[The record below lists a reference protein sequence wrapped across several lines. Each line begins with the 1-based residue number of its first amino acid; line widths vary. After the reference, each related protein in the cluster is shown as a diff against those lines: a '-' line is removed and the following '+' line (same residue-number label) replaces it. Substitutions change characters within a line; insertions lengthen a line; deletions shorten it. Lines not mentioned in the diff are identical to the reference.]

1 MQDLLL
7 LFITVPMVTG
17 LIGWVTNW
25 AAVKMIFY
33 PARFVG
39 VGPLGWQGILY
50 KQSHKFASGVADMAN
65 ENLISAREIIDRLDS
80 EDGESLLAETLD
92 EEAPA
97 LCREAA
103 EIIAPG
109 AWDGLPDHVQAM
121 ICTQIKQKTRE
132 INREILDQV
141 RDKSEELIDVHK
153 LVYAQLSGANTDR
166 LAEFTKRIGRKEFK
180 FIEYYGGVFGFL
192 IGLFQI
198 AVWSVM
204 QMWWLMP
211 VVGVIVGLVTN
222 WLAIKMIFRPQE
234 PARYLGFIPYQG
246 LFPKRQREIAADY
259 GEVSAA
265 EILTARNLIH
275 HVIESESGPRIA
287 ALVSEIISRRM
298 DEEWA
303 KVRPMIPVEVTPAM
317 LERVKSVVTVQL
329 MKSLP
334 RLQPRLEAYIEQ
346 KLEVAHTVES
356 RLAELSKPAFERVLR
371 GIFEEDEITLILVG
385 GVLGGAVGVLQSM
398 LVLAL

>member
-7 LFITVPMVTG
+7 LFVTVPVVTG

-33 PARFVG
+33 PARFIG
-39 VGPLGWQGILY
+39 IGPLGWQGILY
-50 KQSHKFASGVADMAN
+50 KQSHKFASGVAEMAN
-65 ENLISAREIIDRLDS
+65 NNLISAQEIIERLDS
-80 EDGESLLAETLD
+80 EDGETLLVEPLD

-97 LCREAA
+97 LCKVAA
-103 EIIAPG
+103 EIIRPG
-109 AWDGLPDHVQAM
+109 AWDALPAHVQTM

-141 RDKSEELIDVHK
+141 RDKADDLVDVHA

-166 LAEFTKRIGRKEFK
+166 LAEFTKRIGRKEFT

-204 QMWWLMP
+204 QTWWLMP

-222 WLAIKMIFRPQE
+222 WLAIQMIFRPLE
-234 PARYLGFIPYQG
+234 PTRYLGFIPYQG

-259 GEVSAA
+259 GQVSAA

-287 ALVSEIISRRM
+287 ALVNETIARRM

-303 KVRPMIPVEVTPAM
+303 KVRPMIPVEVTPEM
-317 LERVKSVVTVQL
+317 LDRVKAVVTQQI
-329 MKSLP
+329 MTSLP
-334 RLQPRLEAYIEQ
+334 RLQPRLEAYIDD
-346 KLEVAHTVES
+346 KLEVAQTVES
-356 RLAELSKPAFERVLR
+356 RLSGLSKPAFERVLR